1 MKNNIKQYNIIP
13 IGEKVIVN
21 DIFDGMIVSISLR
34 KNSIV
39 YEVQQINENG
49 CITTLWANDW
59 EITSTH
65 KMDLAIS
72 NLIKKEK
79 YESKRTIK
87 TSR

>member
-1 MKNNIKQYNIIP
+1 MKNNIRQYSIIP

-39 YEVQQINENG
+39 YEVQQTNEDG
-49 CITTLWANDW
+49 VVVIWANDW

-65 KMDLAIS
+65 KLDLVIS
-72 NLIKKEK
+72 NLIKKDK
-79 YESKRTIK
+79 L
-87 TSR
+87 

>member
-13 IGEKVIVN
+13 VGEKVIVN
-21 DIFDGMIVSISLR
+21 DNFEGMIISISLR

-39 YEVQQINENG
+39 YEVQQTNENG
-49 CITTLWANDW
+49 YITIWANDW

-72 NLIKKEK
+72 NLIKKD
-79 YESKRTIK
+79 
-87 TSR
+87 

>member
-1 MKNNIKQYNIIP
+1 MKNNIRQYNIIP

-39 YEVQQINENG
+39 YEVQQTNENG
-49 CITTLWANDW
+49 CITLWANDW

-65 KMDLAIS
+65 KMDLAIT
-72 NLIKKEK
+72 NLIKKE
-79 YESKRTIK
+79 EI
-87 TSR
+87 

>member
-1 MKNNIKQYNIIP
+1 
-13 IGEKVIVN
+13 
-21 DIFDGMIVSISLR
+21 MIVSISLR

-39 YEVQQINENG
+39 YEVQQTNEDG
-49 CITTLWANDW
+49 CITLWANDW

-79 YESKRTIK
+79 I
-87 TSR
+87 